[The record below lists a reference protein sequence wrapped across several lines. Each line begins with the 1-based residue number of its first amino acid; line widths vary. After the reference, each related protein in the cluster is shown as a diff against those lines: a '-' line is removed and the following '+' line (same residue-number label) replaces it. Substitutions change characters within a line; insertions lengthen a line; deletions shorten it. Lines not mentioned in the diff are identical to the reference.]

1 MADDRSTVQFSLQQH
16 RHLTPV
22 LTRYCLFLTKLIANK
37 IQHFLH
43 GKSLLAHQPSPVM
56 CCHFYQVTVVP
67 RFLGRLETRS
77 AVILECLLYNA
88 TPYLKT
94 QLPCTRQRDGSRFG
108 GSTCVLCSAG
118 WVGIPISLAQT
129 VLTTG
134 YETFLQVSWKVEV
147 LRVPQGLVFPLAN
160 SHLT

>member
-16 RHLTPV
+16 RHLTPA

-43 GKSLLAHQPSPVM
+43 GKSLLARQPSPVM

-67 RFLGRLETRS
+67 RFLGCLETRS
-77 AVILECLLYNA
+77 AVILEGLLYNA

-94 QLPCTRQRDGSRFG
+94 QLPCTRQREGSRFG

-118 WVGIPISLAQT
+118 RVGIPISPAQT

-134 YETFLQVSWKVEV
+134 YETFLQISRKVEV
-147 LRVPQGLVFPLAN
+147 LRVPQGLVFPPAN